1 MIPFV
6 LDESFLPPDDLYHCK
21 DPNSTFQT
29 TVSIS
34 CDPSTYLWALEEL
47 IPEQPPTMCGGPD
60 FVISGDDLS
69 NIQDWFEPCVHWA
82 MIYGNLAPATPVP
95 TDAVETTDG
104 TFTTCASQPSWRCR
118 KRLTFMYSP
127 RRRVQHGSP

>member
-1 MIPFV
+1 MVRNFWSLVGCCYFYVPF
-6 LDESFLPPDDLYHCK
+6 ESIIINHFISDDSLLPPDDLYHCK
-21 DPNSTFQT
+21 NPNSTFQT

-47 IPEQPPTMCGGPD
+47 VPEQPPAMCGGPD

-82 MIYGNLAPATPVP
+82 MIYGNLAPTTPPPTESTPDGTCTPV
-95 TDAVETTDG
+95 V
-104 TFTTCASQPSWRCR
+104 
-118 KRLTFMYSP
+118 
-127 RRRVQHGSP
+127 